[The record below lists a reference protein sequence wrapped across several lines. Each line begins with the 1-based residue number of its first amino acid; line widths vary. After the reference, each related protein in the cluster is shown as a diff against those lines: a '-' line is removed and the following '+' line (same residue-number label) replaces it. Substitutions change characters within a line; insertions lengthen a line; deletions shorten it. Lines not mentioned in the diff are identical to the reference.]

1 MIPLTHLLEE
11 ELEEPLYRLIYKRL
25 KNLQKEYRKKAL
37 TTERI
42 IKELKTLTT
51 QGKEYRKRLKTLSPS
66 KKILKAISY
75 YLREKGIEM
84 PQEMGKLEK
93 SLESLIN
100 YPPSELIKKE
110 VRKQLKVLL
119 IKAKAPV
126 TERER
131 IIDSLMK
138 EVILPYSWRFKKN
151 ET

>member
-1 MIPLTHLLEE
+1 
-11 ELEEPLYRLIYKRL
+11 
-25 KNLQKEYRKKAL
+25 
-37 TTERI
+37 
-42 IKELKTLTT
+42 
-51 QGKEYRKRLKTLSPS
+51 
-66 KKILKAISY
+66 
-75 YLREKGIEM
+75 M

-100 YPPSELIKKE
+100 NPPSELIKKE